1 MHNTQQVTTY
11 LSKTPHNV
19 VDNCKSPLSEMLCSS
34 FSVFFSIFLLSLV
47 YKQCNIKVPIFCELI
62 RLFHGFFKIRRGLFG
77 EDSSTPLK
85 RSEALNISKLAKFK
99 SNTPKAT
106 KDLAP
111 LVAKF

>member
-1 MHNTQQVTTY
+1 MQNTQQVTTY

-77 EDSSTPLK
+77 EDSSAPLK
-85 RSEALNISKLAKFK
+85 RSEALNTSKLAKFK

-106 KDLAP
+106 EDLAP